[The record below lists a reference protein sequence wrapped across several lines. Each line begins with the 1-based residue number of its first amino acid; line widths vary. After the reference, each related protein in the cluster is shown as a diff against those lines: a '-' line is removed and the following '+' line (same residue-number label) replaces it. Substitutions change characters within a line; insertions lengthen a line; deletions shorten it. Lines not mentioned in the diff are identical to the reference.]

1 MTSTLTRTVAGIIAA
16 AGIVVAVAACDPAD
30 TATANGN
37 DVQTVQPVGSTA
49 TPTRALTVSQSQ
61 AIAAAEQYNRTLPF
75 SRQGLIDQLSS
86 EYGSG
91 FDVETATFAVDDL
104 EQRGEID
111 YMANAAK
118 AAQQYLDTVGGF
130 SAQSLHDQ
138 LVFEGYTDEQA
149 AHGVTS
155 VGL

>member
-1 MTSTLTRTVAGIIAA
+1 MNSTLTRTVAGIIAA

-37 DVQTVQPVGSTA
+37 DVQTVQTVSDT
-49 TPTRALTVSQSQ
+49 TPTRALTVSQTQ
-61 AIAAAEQYNRTLPF
+61 AIASAEQYNRTMPF

-130 SAQSLHDQ
+130 SSQSLHDQ

-149 AHGVTS
+149 AHGVAS

>member
-49 TPTRALTVSQSQ
+49 TPTRALTVSQTQ
-61 AIAAAEQYNRTLPF
+61 AIASAEQYNRTMPF
-75 SRQGLIDQLSS
+75 SRSGLIEQLEFEQFST
-86 EYGSG
+86 
-91 FDVETATFAVDDL
+91 DVATFAVDDL

-111 YMANAAK
+111 YMTNAGK

-149 AHGVTS
+149 AHGVAS